1 MMGRR
6 GFTVI
11 DADGLILGRMASIVA
26 KRLLNGERIIIVN
39 AEDAIISGNRKNI
52 IGERKEFLEV
62 GGTGRRGPIHWRKP
76 DRFVRRTIRGML
88 PHRKP
93 RGKEAFK
100 RLRVYIGVPK
110 EFEGRERET
119 LKEAYVSRLRGR
131 YVTVGEV
138 AKNIGWN
145 P

>member
-1 MMGRR
+1 MGGE

-11 DADGLILGRMASIVA
+11 DADGLVLGRMASIVA
-26 KRLLNGERIIIVN
+26 KRLLNGERIIVVN

-52 IGERKEFLEV
+52 IKERKEFLEV
-62 GGTGRRGPIHWRKP
+62 GGARRGPIHWRRP

-88 PHRKP
+88 PYRKP

-100 RLRVYIGVPK
+100 RLRVYIGVPRGL
-110 EFEGRERET
+110 EGRERET
-119 LKEAYVSRLRGR
+119 LEDAHVSRLRGKF
-131 YVTVGEV
+131 VTVGAV
-138 AKNIGWN
+138 AESIGWN